1 MESYDSF
8 EKRRG
13 TLYVI
18 FFILRNLPCMVPSSL
33 EAEVSPRVRCL
44 PHTLRAALDKR
55 LRSRVQWN
63 RAVLLAE
70 SQKLEPWPLDE
81 DPRPKSGKSRL
92 NLHGIILERFNQL
105 RPPKEKKKI
114 LKGELMIW
122 RTKMQTRV
130 QGKVQLKDSICFKWV
145 HIGS

>member
-1 MESYDSF
+1 MESYGSF
-8 EKRRG
+8 ERRRG
-13 TLYVI
+13 TLFVI

-33 EAEVSPRVRCL
+33 EAEVLLRVMRL
-44 PHTLRAALDKR
+44 PHTLSATLDKR

-81 DPRPKSGKSRL
+81 GPRPISGKSRL
-92 NLHGIILERFNQL
+92 NLHGTILQRFNQL
-105 RPPKEKKKI
+105 RPQRKKRI

-130 QGKVQLKDSICFKWV
+130 QGKLQLKDSICFKWV